1 MDEFRTRHGLEEMTT
16 VVDDDGTL
24 WPHFGVR
31 AQPAWLFVRP
41 DGEVERVLGELSPE
55 QLTARLDALA
65 AAPSTGG
72 AG

>member
-1 MDEFRTRHGLEEMTT
+1 MDEFRTRHGLESMTT

-31 AQPAWLFVRP
+31 AQPAWLFVTP

-55 QLTARLDALA
+55 QLADRLDALA
-65 AAPSTGG
+65 ATGTSG
-72 AG
+72 